1 MKTQNKVYAAV
12 ASLALLL
19 YPERLRQ
26 RCRQRTFGHP
36 HRTGPE
42 GHLRG
47 RPARS
52 EGCEPPAAV
61 VQGQGRAH
69 GRRGPA
75 LPADGLPCRGQ
86 QTPIGLNPDI
96 TRLIAKKLDVKVK
109 FVDTKFD
116 TIIPG
121 LDGGRF
127 DFTVSTMAKTDE
139 RLKVVDMIDYFK
151 AGSSIGVNA
160 GNPQKLT
167 NETLC
172 GKNIAVTQGST
183 GQLLRLPALNE
194 RPALQGTAGDQRRDA
209 AQHPGGP
216 GPAALQA
223 DRRHPLRHHRTRV
236 GRDSSSRTPSTML
249 TPPLNVGGTGLTAV
263 ALKKGS
269 ELTPAIQAAVQ
280 SILAEPGVQGV
291 PQDLGTRIRGHH
303 RSQAQLAG
311 RSMITAISKGS
322 KATMGSID
330 AALKPGFGFG
340 PRSSTRGGSCSI
352 LVGIGILTS
361 VLDQPQLQVGHR
373 REVLLRESILRGL
386 MLTIFLTVA
395 SMALGTLL
403 GLALAIMRSSKVKP
417 VALAAG
423 LYITLFRGTPVL
435 VQLIFWFNIAALYPN
450 LTIGIPF
457 TDIGTA
463 IDMNALMGP
472 ITAALVGLTLNE
484 GAYMA
489 EIIRGGFS
497 SVGKGQIEAAD
508 SLGMSAGMK
517 MRKVIIPQAM
527 PSIIPATGNQVI
539 GMFKGTS
546 LVSVL
551 GVAELLQ
558 SAQLIYART
567 FDTIPLLIVAS
578 LWYLVMT
585 LLLSY
590 PQSKL
595 EEKYSRATSRLPRK
609 AKKVVLTEPEG
620 NLR

>member
-1 MKTQNKVYAAV
+1 
-12 ASLALLL
+12 
-19 YPERLRQ
+19 
-26 RCRQRTFGHP
+26 
-36 HRTGPE
+36 
-42 GHLRG
+42 
-47 RPARS
+47 
-52 EGCEPPAAV
+52 
-61 VQGQGRAH
+61 
-69 GRRGPA
+69 
-75 LPADGLPCRGQ
+75 
-86 QTPIGLNPDI
+86 
-96 TRLIAKKLDVKVK
+96 
-109 FVDTKFD
+109 
-116 TIIPG
+116 
-121 LDGGRF
+121 
-127 DFTVSTMAKTDE
+127 
-139 RLKVVDMIDYFK
+139 
-151 AGSSIGVNA
+151 
-160 GNPQKLT
+160 
-167 NETLC
+167 
-172 GKNIAVTQGST
+172 
-183 GQLLRLPALNE
+183 
-194 RPALQGTAGDQRRDA
+194 
-209 AQHPGGP
+209 
-216 GPAALQA
+216 
-223 DRRHPLRHHRTRV
+223 
-236 GRDSSSRTPSTML
+236 
-249 TPPLNVGGTGLTAV
+249 
-263 ALKKGS
+263 
-269 ELTPAIQAAVQ
+269 
-280 SILAEPGVQGV
+280 
-291 PQDLGTRIRGHH
+291 
-303 RSQAQLAG
+303 
-311 RSMITAISKGS
+311 
-322 KATMGSID
+322 MGSID
-330 AALKPGFGFG
+330 AALKPRLRLRT
-340 PRSSTRGGSCSI
+340 RSEYAWWIVSI
-352 LVGIGILTS
+352 LVGIGMLTS
-361 VLDQPQLQVGHR
+361 VLTNPNFKWDIVGR
-373 REVLLRESILRGL
+373 YFFAESILRGL

-450 LTIGIPF
+450 LSIGIPF

-508 SLGMSAGMK
+508 SLGMSSGMR

-567 FDTIPLLIVAS
+567 FDTIPLLLVAS
-578 LWYLVMT
+578 IWYLVMT

-595 EEKYSRATSRLPRK
+595 EQRYSRATSRLPRK
-609 AKKVVLTEPEG
+609 AKKAVVLEEPEEG